1 MGACACAEM
10 KNIGK
15 PCAGE
20 PHARYDGGVGENLLA
35 TLPYLRVLKQAEM
48 LADGLASESS

>member
-1 MGACACAEM
+1 MGACPCAEM